1 MPHSVTSTSDISG
14 IRKCTRKIRPRRKL
28 AATPVAQIFRDGQIY
43 RQNVTCGIS
52 VVSGTS
58 SSAGVRGSWARAGGC
73 AFRVG
78 MVWAGP
84 GADLG
89 PDGVGWTGCGPRS
102 GWASRWR
109 GQTSGRGA
117 GPQTSGRG
125 AGARLRGEGPG
136 LRLRGEGPGLRLRE
150 RGGAQTVSGRGAGAQ
165 TSGRGAGGQTSGRG
179 AGGQTSGRGISGL
192 VRRERS
198 TGRAERMRD
207 WMSSLTSQTLTFMPA
222 TTVPRESQK
231 AMNSSPA
238 RSPR

>member
-125 AGARLRGEGPG
+125 AGAQTSGRGAGPQTSG
-136 LRLRGEGPGLRLRE
+136 RGA
-150 RGGAQTVSGRGAGAQ
+150 GAQTSGRGAGAQ